1 MVENAILRTIVYAD
15 IFHYPL
21 TLQEL
26 HTFLIH
32 HEAVSYAEV
41 ERTLHTSARL
51 HALLCQHDGLIA
63 LSTHQDIIALRQ
75 SRQQVAQ
82 RLRQKAERYGR
93 WLAHI
98 PFVRMVALTG
108 ALAMNN
114 PAHER
119 DDFDYLLVVTSGR
132 VWLARAFAVLM
143 VRVVRLLGTELCPN
157 YVLAM
162 DKLPQTRRDLYIA
175 HEVAQMI
182 PLYGSDVYHAML
194 ARNAEWVGAFLPHIT
209 AHSTP
214 PEPARLR
221 LKSLLERALTGKLG
235 NALEAWEYRRKAQKF
250 LPKAQTAPIGAKID
264 AHTVK
269 GHFNDHGQRV
279 LDVYTQRL
287 DALGIPR
294 G

>member
-1 MVENAILRTIVYAD
+1 MVENAILRTVIYAD

-32 HEAVSYAEV
+32 HEEVSCAEV
-41 ERTLHTSARL
+41 ERSLHTSARL
-51 HALLCQHDGLIA
+51 RALLCEQDGLIA
-63 LSTHQDIIALRQ
+63 LSTRQDIIALRQ
-75 SRQQVAQ
+75 SRQRMAQ
-82 RLRQKAERYGR
+82 DLRQKAERYGR

-119 DDFDYLLVVTSGR
+119 DDLDYLLVVASGR

-157 YVLAM
+157 YVLAT
-162 DKLPQTRRDLYIA
+162 DKLLQTRQDLYVA
-175 HEVAQMI
+175 HEVAQML
-182 PLYGSDVYHAML
+182 PLFGDDVYRAML
-194 ARNAEWVGAFLPHIT
+194 ASNAAWMSAFLPNAV
-209 AHSTP
+209 AHATP
-214 PEPARLR
+214 PEPAPSRIKRLF
-221 LKSLLERALTGKLG
+221 ERALAGKLG
-235 NALEAWEYRRKAQKF
+235 HALEAWEYRRKAQKF

-287 DALGIPR
+287 AELGIPQ